1 MGRFNRFLHL
11 ERERPAPASSDSD
24 RPDTDDTSRAARFD
38 ALETGAEPAIERTE
52 ESARE
57 LPRFETPVRQ
67 PELTLQRERGEDQ
80 PFIRCA
86 NCEGD
91 SNRFARECQHCHAD
105 LDTPAQR
112 AFNERLWS
120 TLRAQ
125 REEEA
130 EAQARALAERQK
142 AAEQEARERRALY
155 EQMARDIR
163 RQTEADLASRMGDT
177 DLPFR
182 FRGRP
187 IRMGPAR
194 VELAALGAVVLVVF
208 AAAGI
213 FGSWRAVLGLVPMVV
228 IAGGALA
235 VRHFLR
241 GRG

>member
-11 ERERPAPASSDSD
+11 ERERPAPSSSDPD
-24 RPDTDDTSRAARFD
+24 RPAPDDTARAARFD
-38 ALETGAEPAIERTE
+38 ALQTGAQPAVERTE

-57 LPRFETPVRQ
+57 LPRFEPQARQ
-67 PELTLQRERGEDQ
+67 TELTLQRERGEDQ

-91 SNRFARECQHCHAD
+91 STRFARECQHCHAD

-112 AFNERLWS
+112 AFNEQLWS
-120 TLRAQ
+120 ALRAQ

-130 EAQARALAERQK
+130 AAQARSLAQRQQ

-163 RQTEADLASRMGDT
+163 RQTESDLASRMGDT
-177 DLPFR
+177 HPLFR

-194 VELAALGAVVLVVF
+194 VELAALGTVVLVVF
-208 AAAGI
+208 LVAAV
-213 FGSWRAVLGLVPMVV
+213 FGSWRAVLGLLPMVV
-228 IAGGALA
+228 IGGGALA
-235 VRHFLR
+235 VRRFLR
-241 GRG
+241 GR